1 MKSEYFPNSPGG
13 RLVQCFGC
21 VLMVGL
27 LTGCAFTR
35 TPVQVNLAPR
45 VDQPLKVGQKA
56 SLEVGEVR
64 DSRLVTD
71 QFVLLQKANG
81 YGPTDGAYITD
92 KPVAEIFR
100 NGLAATLRQNGF
112 MTTNGTSYE
121 LRGNIQSFG
130 FGVIQRAFSSP
141 TAKSWLTVRF
151 ELVDKSTGLP
161 IWHDAYDGQ
170 DTEPGPT
177 GFDNGTFIATV
188 FSKVSEDVIRQLVS
202 DRAFRSYFER

>member
-1 MKSEYFPNSPGG
+1 MKSEWFQKSPGG
-13 RLVQCFGC
+13 LLVQFLCC
-21 VLMVGL
+21 VLMGGV
-27 LTGCAFTR
+27 LTGCAFSR
-35 TPVQVNLAPR
+35 TPVQVNLAPW
-45 VDQPLKVGQKA
+45 VDQPLKVGLKA

-71 QFVLLQKANG
+71 QFVLFQKANG

-130 FGVIQRAFSSP
+130 CGVIQRAFSASM
-141 TAKSWLTVRF
+141 AKSWLTVRF

-161 IWHDAYDGQ
+161 VWHDTYDGQ
-170 DTEPGPT
+170 DTEQGPS
-177 GFDNGTFIATV
+177 GFEEGTFIATV

-202 DRAFRSYFER
+202 DRAFRNYFER